1 MQQGTQNPQ
10 GTSTPTVTS
19 KPNLILIGI
28 VVIAA
33 IFLLPRLFNN
43 NNNATV
49 LPTAVPSIPQQQNP
63 STNNANISLGTPVS
77 ATGIDRNG
85 CASSTTNSFA
95 TNDSIYV
102 VAPNSNVPQ
111 GTTLFVR
118 LYRDNN
124 AIEDAPQI
132 TADKDY
138 VQNCINFVFQPTGK
152 AFTPGSYE
160 AQFYINGNAASS
172 VTFNVQ

>member
-1 MQQGTQNPQ
+1 MQQGTQNTQ
-10 GTSTPTVTS
+10 GTPDR
-19 KPNLILIGI
+19 KQIIIIGI
-28 VVIAA
+28 VVVVAA
-33 IFLLPRLFNN
+33 IFLLPRLFGNN
-43 NNNATV
+43 TTAT
-49 LPTAVPSIPQQQNP
+49 PTNVPVVQQQQNQT
-63 STNNANISLGTPVS
+63 TNSNIQLGAPVS
-77 ATGIDRNG
+77 AVGIDRNG
-85 CASSTTNSFA
+85 CATDRTSTFSTS
-95 TNDSIYV
+95 DSIYV

-132 TADKDY
+132 TADQDY

-152 AFTPGSYE
+152 DFTPGAYE
-160 AQFYINGNAASS
+160 AQFFVNGNAASS